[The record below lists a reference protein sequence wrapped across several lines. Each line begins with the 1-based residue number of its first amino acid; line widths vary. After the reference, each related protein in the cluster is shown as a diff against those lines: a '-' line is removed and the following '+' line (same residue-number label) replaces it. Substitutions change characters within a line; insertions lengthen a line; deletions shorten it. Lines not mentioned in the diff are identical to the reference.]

1 MTKVKLF
8 GKTGA
13 FARFGRRNWIIVSA
27 VLLIGVAVYLN
38 YLWFYDPVSNIGY
51 GDNNMDDNHTVN
63 GDNTASDDKVST
75 EDSYFTSAA
84 LSRQNARDEAL
95 EVLQSVVTSED
106 AEDTAKSDALEEIS
120 KIALAI
126 QNEANIEA
134 LVSAKGFE
142 DCIAVISGDSV
153 SVIVKQTDPLVAS
166 QVAQIYEIVYT
177 ETGILPANVN
187 VIQK

>member
-13 FARFGRRNWIIVSA
+13 LAKFGRRNWIIVSA

-51 GDNNMDDNHTVN
+51 GDNNMDDNYTSGN
-63 GDNTASDDKVST
+63 NAPSDDKVST

-153 SVIVKQTDPLVAS
+153 SVIVKQADPLVAS
-166 QVAQIYEIVYT
+166 QVAQIYEIVYN

>member
-1 MTKVKLF
+1 MATKVKLF
-8 GKTGA
+8 GKSGMLA
-13 FARFGRRNWIIVSA
+13 KFGRRNWIIVCA

-38 YLWFYDPVSNIGY
+38 YVWFYDPVASIGY
-51 GDNNMDDNHTVN
+51 GENNMEDNYN
-63 GDNTASDDKVST
+63 DNSSAGGDTLTGDA
-75 EDSYFTSAA
+75 YFASAA

-106 AEDTAKSDALEEIS
+106 AEDTAKSEALEEIS

-126 QNEANIEA
+126 QNEANIET

-142 DCIAVISGDSV
+142 ECIAVISGDSV
-153 SVIVKQTDPLVAS
+153 SVIVKQNDPLVAS
-166 QVAQIYEIVYT
+166 QVAQIYEIVYN

>member
-8 GKTGA
+8 GKSGA
-13 FARFGRRNWIIVSA
+13 LAKFGRRNWIIVSA

-51 GDNNMDDNHTVN
+51 GDNNMDDNYAS
-63 GDNTASDDKVST
+63 GDSTPNDDKVST

-126 QNEANIEA
+126 QNEANIET

-153 SVIVKQTDPLVAS
+153 SVIVKQADPLVAS
-166 QVAQIYEIVYT
+166 QVAQIYEIVYN

>member
-1 MTKVKLF
+1 MATKVKLF
-8 GKTGA
+8 GKSGM
-13 FARFGRRNWIIVSA
+13 FARFGRRNWIIVCA

-38 YLWFYDPVSNIGY
+38 YLWFYDPVASIGY
-51 GDNNMDDNHTVN
+51 GENNMEDNYGGN
-63 GDNTASDDKVST
+63 NNTAGNGTVTGDA
-75 EDSYFTSAA
+75 YFASAA

-106 AEDTAKSDALEEIS
+106 AEDTAKSEALEEIS

-126 QNEANIEA
+126 QNEANIET

-142 DCIAVISGDSV
+142 ECIAVISGDSV
-153 SVIVKQTDPLVAS
+153 SVIVKQKDPLVAS
-166 QVAQIYEIVYT
+166 QVAQIYEIVYN